1 MRVTECPV
9 CHGALSSAGK
19 VRYCPQCGWNKQEAI
34 SQLRLSM
41 RMFPI
46 AFLATLGCTYFIF
59 RNFTHSRDFDIALS
73 ILLPAFAFALGF
85 LFMRFSL
92 TKVEGAPDFA
102 GRSGPAAEP
111 PEPSA
116 TAQILREPVDVGKAA
131 ASDQALFK
139 ISRPREVHWN
149 ALGKKKAAWAVAYC
163 VICGGLISFSLYQ
176 EWSRTH
182 SFANFGVN
190 ELVLAAVVAMV
201 AGLVISTWRTTAR
214 DRDLLENGE
223 LVLARVIKKWA
234 VRKGETIYCEYQD
247 AQCQWRKVSALDNS
261 HSLEV
266 GMVTPVFYDP
276 ANPKRQVIYRAA
288 RFDVVIS
295 S

>member
-1 MRVTECPV
+1 MAASECPF
-9 CHGALSSAGK
+9 CRSALANAGK
-19 VRYCPQCGWNKQEAI
+19 IRYCPQCGWHKQEAI

-46 AFLATLGCTYFIF
+46 AFLATLGCSYFIF
-59 RNFTHSRDFDIALS
+59 RNFTHSRDFDIALA
-73 ILLPAFAFALGF
+73 ILLPALAFALGF
-85 LFMRFSL
+85 LFMRLSL

-102 GRSGPAAEP
+102 ARAGPAAES
-111 PEPSA
+111 PEPPA
-116 TAQILREPVDVGKAA
+116 AAQILREPVDAGKAA
-131 ASDQALFK
+131 AGDQALFK
-139 ISRPREVHWN
+139 ISRPREVRWN
-149 ALGKKKAAWAVAYC
+149 ARGKKKARLAAVYF

-176 EWSRTH
+176 EWSRAH
-182 SFANFGVN
+182 SLANFGAN
-190 ELVLAAVVAMV
+190 NLVLAAVVAMV
-201 AGLVISTWRTTAR
+201 AGLVISMWRTTAR

-223 LVLARVIKKWA
+223 LVLARVIKKWV
-234 VRKGETIYCEYQD
+234 VRNGETIYCEYQD
-247 AQCQWRKVSALDNS
+247 AQRQWRKISALDNS
-261 HSLEV
+261 HSLEA